1 MIEHDLGISTSDG
14 LMNTFITHPEEGGP
28 FPVVLLLM
36 DAIGKREEL
45 HDWARRIGTVGYYV
59 MLPNLF
65 YRLDR
70 EYVPEW
76 VDEEDEEKKW
86 ERMFKDIDS
95 LSNAMVVED
104 CKALLNYS
112 DQQTASRRGDGAI
125 LGFSMGGAFAFATAA
140 KIPERIKAA
149 ASICGIRLHT
159 DATESP
165 HLDADKIVGE
175 LYFACAEDDFHI
187 PRQEIDTLEAHLSSI
202 NINYRI
208 EIFPGTVHGFYYPL
222 GEEDFHKPST
232 ERLWER
238 LFAMLNRAL

>member
-1 MIEHDLGISTSDG
+1 MIEHNLDIDTSDG
-14 LMNTFITHPEEGGP
+14 LMNTFITHPEEDGP

-36 DAIGKREEL
+36 DAMGKREEL

-76 VDEEDEEKKW
+76 LDEEDEEKKW

-112 DQQTASRRGDGAI
+112 DQQTAANQGPGAI
-125 LGFSMGGAFAFATAA
+125 LGFSMGGTFAFATAV
-140 KIPERIKAA
+140 KIPDRIKAA

-165 HLDADKIVGE
+165 HLEADKIDGE
-175 LYFACAEDDFHI
+175 IYFVCAEDDFHI
-187 PRQEIDTLEAHLSSI
+187 PREEVDSLDAHLGSI

-208 EIFPGTVHGFYYPL
+208 EFFPGTVHGFYYPL
-222 GEEDFHKPST
+222 WEDCFHKPST
-232 ERLWER
+232 ERFWER